1 MPTSVAGLCVH
12 PVDSKTPENDRRMQP
27 EGSWRRKPGK
37 MSRYS
42 PFMAFFVS
50 NRAFFFAMP
59 AAGQGI
65 HAFTFEVSSEHLRKR
80 TAEGYWKLEPV
91 GKAELDSLLFMPWR
105 VAVARCPDAL
115 ALAAIARLIA
125 MRKDLP

>member
-1 MPTSVAGLCVH
+1 
-12 PVDSKTPENDRRMQP
+12 
-27 EGSWRRKPGK
+27 
-37 MSRYS
+37 
-42 PFMAFFVS
+42 MAFFVS